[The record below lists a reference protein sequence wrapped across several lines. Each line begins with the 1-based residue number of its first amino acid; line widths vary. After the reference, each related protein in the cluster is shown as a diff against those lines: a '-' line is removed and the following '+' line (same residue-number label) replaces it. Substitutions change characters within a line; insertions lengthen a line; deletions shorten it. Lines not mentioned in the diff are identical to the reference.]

1 MQNAVT
7 VDVVG
12 VGLNATDTLIALDR
26 FPSIGQKVE
35 FQTVQI
41 LPGGQTASAV
51 VACQAWGL
59 QTRYVG
65 KLGDDSAAAIH
76 RAAFDRAGVEAQIM
90 TAENTSS
97 AQSIILVD
105 GSGERTVLLKRDE
118 RLSLHP
124 KDLRRNW
131 ITSARALHI
140 DGFDTAAATQAA
152 LWAREEGVPVIADL
166 DEIYPG
172 VEHLLPLID
181 HLIVSRDFPARL
193 TGEPDLEKALKKMQG
208 DYGSTI
214 TAATLGH
221 DGVLAWDGSEFHYR
235 PAYLVPVVDT
245 TGAGDMFHA
254 AYIYGLLAGWEL
266 DRQLDFACAAA
277 ALNCTAPGA
286 RGGMRT
292 VEAIEEL
299 MQAGTQ
305 YPAVYPA
312 PRNTVFA

>member
-1 MQNAVT
+1 M
-7 VDVVG
+7 VG
-12 VGLNATDTLIALDR
+12 VGLNATDTLIALTH
-26 FPSIGQKVE
+26 FPLVGQKVE

-51 VACQAWGL
+51 VACQHWGL

-76 RAAFDRAGVEAQIM
+76 RAAFDRAGVEAQIL

-105 GSGERTVLLKRDE
+105 GSGERTVLLRRDE
-118 RLSLHP
+118 RLSLQP
-124 KDLRRNW
+124 KDLRREW
-131 ITSARALHI
+131 IRGARALHI
-140 DGFDTAAATQAA
+140 DGFDTAAATLAA
-152 LWAREEGVPVIADL
+152 TWARKDGVPVIADL

-172 VEHLLPLID
+172 VDQLLPLID

-193 TGEPDLEKALKKMQG
+193 TGDADLEKALQRMQA
-208 DYGSTI
+208 DYGSRI

-221 DGVLAWDGSEFHYR
+221 DGVLAWDGSTFHYR
-235 PAYLVPVVDT
+235 PAYRVPVVDT

-254 AYIYGLLAGWEL
+254 AYIYGLLQAWEL

-277 ALNCTAPGA
+277 ALNCTAAGA

-292 VEAIEEL
+292 VEEIEAL
-299 MQAGTQ
+299 MSQGER
-305 YPAVYPA
+305 YKSVYPA
-312 PRNTVFA
+312 PHNTIFA